1 MKNIIDNYKAH
12 TVATIA
18 DLALAYNKKLVLSN
32 GNNISV
38 KLIEYRNGYVVS
50 SICHCG
56 DFVRISM
63 HRMARLHIDKF
74 QEWNDMI
81 LVHVSES

>member
-38 KLIEYRNGYVVS
+38 RLIEYRNGYVVN
-50 SICHCG
+50 SICNPG

-81 LVHVSES
+81 LIHVSES

>member
-1 MKNIIDNYKAH
+1 MNIINNYKAH

-38 KLIEYRNGYVVS
+38 KLIEYRNGYVVNS
-50 SICHCG
+50 VCNPG
-56 DFVRISM
+56 DSVRITMNRLSK
-63 HRMARLHIDKF
+63 LHIDKF
-74 QEWNDMI
+74 QEWDDMI
-81 LVHVSES
+81 LITVSER